1 MEDTNNFELV
11 NIQARVPK
19 VIDIVIPGAQG
30 LPGERGTQGTKGD
43 PFRYEDFTPE
53 QLEALKGPKGDPGE
67 KGDPGDKGDPGE
79 KGDPGPAGTADTTYR
94 ALLEGNVWCESAS
107 VDHVLMAVLGNS
119 GKPFPRTDFKE
130 LKVLN
135 TFRGQRVIGVE
146 GEPHYTVKLGETEF
160 KLGQAGTGNIT
171 LEEGLGDDDVKITYH
186 NFLGQKVGE
195 FTIAGIPDDTAATP
209 DETYTD
215 CGSKYSKY
223 GRKLVIAVTNQ
234 QTTNSWS
241 DGKDFKF
248 FGKWQE
254 RDFDSIEIVTNGK
267 KQLYIYI
274 LVEYRGTVLP
284 TIPIFVN
291 KPELVKFLHLAS
303 PVGNRIINIG
313 TKGDGLKQIDFMRT
327 VLEWD
332 SINHQYINTG
342 EETL

>member
-1 MEDTNNFELV
+1 MAQENEVVNVKPAGVVTINVGVPGITGAPGQSFRFEDLTEDQKAEL
-11 NIQARVPK
+11 
-19 VIDIVIPGAQG
+19 
-30 LPGERGTQGTKGD
+30 RGPKGD
-43 PFRYEDFTPE
+43 TFRFEDLTE
-53 QLEALKGPKGDPGE
+53 GQKAELKGPKGDP
-67 KGDPGDKGDPGE
+67 
-79 KGDPGPAGTADTTYR
+79 GTADTTYR

-223 GRKLVIAVTNQ
+223 GRKLVINVTNQ

-274 LVEYRGTVLP
+274 LAKYRGTPIP

-291 KPELVKFLHLAS
+291 KPELVEFFHLVS
-303 PVGNRIINIG
+303 PTDNRLITIG
-313 TKGDGLKQIDFMRT
+313 TKGDGLHTIDFTRS

-332 SINHQYINTG
+332 SASHQYINTG
-342 EETL
+342 DEPL